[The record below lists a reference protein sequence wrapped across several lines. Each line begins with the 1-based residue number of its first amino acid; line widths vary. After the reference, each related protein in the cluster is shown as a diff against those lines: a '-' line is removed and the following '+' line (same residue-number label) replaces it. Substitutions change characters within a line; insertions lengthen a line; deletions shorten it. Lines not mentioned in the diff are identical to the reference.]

1 MFSLFKST
9 PTPKNTAVA
18 TPKNTAIAT
27 PIVQKPKPKI
37 VSLIFS
43 HNSRMQCF
51 MERFKQPKE
60 VALDLLKKQGMKSEK
75 IRFKN
80 GAIIKLVVENNMIT
94 PSLVYEGELDEKET
108 EKILEKG
115 SYYTKNNT
123 TKTSNVSKLINVLAP
138 GLANK
143 LKKNAPK
150 NINGNIIG
158 NNSYFNSQAKTQ
170 LQRNKEI
177 QDSFKIFN
185 NYFESKPLNILEHLT
200 KEKKI
205 DIGTDKIYEFY
216 IIRHGQGIHNGVSKY
231 IKIASVQWYKDATL
245 TDTGKKQARNSGVA
259 LNKILV
265 GSKVNYLFATDLR
278 RTRETLVEV
287 LGKLTNQLNLK
298 NPNIIILPCSHEMS
312 VEKDKNGKS
321 CDEVES
327 SKLGRMAVEN
337 FPSCVMGHGFSLKGT
352 FRKFGF
358 DKDKGCKEQNG
369 YPIDWSYYLAFY
381 NNTMRGIASRSWSR
395 LRCRNTNMI
404 IEALNIIKNGPEV
417 IQQYKRNI
425 EKKRNNYSVVNTENF
440 NQDNGT
446 ESITSVNTLSNNEL
460 INKYIDS
467 NLKLKVNI
475 SNLKRQANQTEKN
488 KLNKISKKTTLT
500 EANLRTI
507 HSIITNM
514 KKQGVKLEEVLQSA
528 ENLTIGASNYSKGTK
543 QLTKQLRN
551 KKKKSFLGIF

>member
-1 MFSLFKST
+1 MFSLFKPK
-9 PTPKNTAVA
+9 PTPKNTATSTAVA
-18 TPKNTAIAT
+18 TPTSAAIAT
-27 PIVQKPKPKI
+27 PIVQKSKPKI

-43 HNSRMQCF
+43 HNNRMQCF

-60 VALDLLKKQGMKSEK
+60 VSLDLFKKQGMKSEK

-80 GAIIKLVVENNMIT
+80 GAIIKLVVDVENDMIT

-108 EKILEKG
+108 KKILEKG

-123 TKTSNVSKLINVLAP
+123 TKISNVSKLINVLAP
-138 GLANK
+138 GLANN

-150 NINGNIIG
+150 NVNGNIIG
-158 NNSYFNSQAKTQ
+158 NNSYFNSQAKTK
-170 LQRNKEI
+170 LQRNKGI

-185 NYFESKPLNILEHLT
+185 NYFEPKKLEILKHLT
-200 KEKKI
+200 NEKKI
-205 DIGTDKIYEFY
+205 DIDSNKIYEFY
-216 IIRHGQGIHNGVSKY
+216 IIRHGQGIHNGVSKSK
-231 IKIASVQWYKDATL
+231 KIASVQWYKDATL
-245 TDTGKKQARNSGVA
+245 TAIGKEQARNSGVA

-298 NPNIIILPCSHEMS
+298 NPNIIILPCSHEIF

-327 SKLGRMAVEN
+327 NQIGRMAVEN
-337 FPSCVMGHGFSLKGT
+337 FPVCVMGRGFSLKGT
-352 FRKFGF
+352 FRILGF
-358 DKDKGCKEQNG
+358 DKDKGCKYQNS

-381 NNTMRGIASRSWSR
+381 NNTMRGIYSRSESR
-395 LRCRNTNMI
+395 LRCRDTNMI
-404 IEALNIIKNGPEV
+404 IEALNIIKNGSSV
-417 IQQYKRNI
+417 LNQYKRNI
-425 EKKRNNYSVVNTENF
+425 EKKRNNYSSISQTN
-440 NQDNGT
+440 NGT
-446 ESITSVNTLSNNEL
+446 ASIKSVSTLSKNEL
-460 INKYIDS
+460 MNKYIDS

-514 KKQGVKLEEVLQSA
+514 KNRGVKLGKLLQGVEELSNA
-528 ENLTIGASNYSKGTK
+528 ASIFSKTTK
-543 QLTKQLRN
+543 QLLNQQ
-551 KKKKSFLGIF
+551 KKSVFS